1 MKAEIISIGT
11 ELLLGETVDT
21 NSNYLA
27 GQLPSL
33 GIDLYWISQV
43 GDNQLRLVEV
53 LKRAWQRSELLL
65 TTGGLGP
72 TEDDLTRE
80 SIAEMFGENM
90 SVSPVLKQE
99 IEEFFSQRG
108 LEMPLSNLKQAMLI
122 PSASAIH
129 NIRGTAPGWWVE
141 KDGHILVAMP
151 GPPREMQ
158 NMWELEVQPKLRQR
172 FTGTVILSRTVKTF
186 GLTEAAVDEM
196 VTPLLSG
203 TNPTLAIYAKADGIY
218 LRLTT
223 KAQSQIDAEETL
235 ARGEASVRSIL
246 GEYIWGTDHDTLEG
260 VVGQLLAEKGLS
272 LAVMESGTGGLLA
285 ATITDVPGC
294 SSYFK
299 GGIVAYSNEAKIAC
313 GVAPGLI
320 TSFGAASPEV
330 ARAMAQAVRAYLK
343 ADIGVSTAGAA
354 GPDKVENKSA
364 GMLYIAVDDGHT
376 NRVVQGNYPGNRP
389 QIKRRVTT
397 AALFEL
403 KKLLTAFNDNRKS

>member
-11 ELLLGETVDT
+11 ELLLGETIDT

-43 GDNQLRLVEV
+43 GDNQHRLVEV
-53 LKRAWQRSELLL
+53 LKRAWQRSEMLL

-80 SIAEMFGENM
+80 SIAEMLGETM
-90 SVSPVLKQE
+90 SVSPVLKKE

-108 LEMPLSNLKQAMLI
+108 LEMPLSNLKQAMLV

-141 KDGHILVAMP
+141 KDGHILIAMP

-158 NMWELEVQPKLRQR
+158 HMWELEVQPKLRQR
-172 FTGTVILSRTVKTF
+172 CASTVILSRTVKTF

-196 VTPLLSG
+196 VTPLLCG

-246 GEYIWGTDHDTLEG
+246 GKYIWGTDHDTIEG
-260 VVGQLLAEKGLS
+260 IVGQLLAEKGLS
-272 LAVMESGTGGLLA
+272 LAVVESGTGGLLA
-285 ATITDVPGC
+285 ATITDVPGS

-313 GVAPGLI
+313 GVTPSLI
-320 TSFGAASPEV
+320 SDCGAISPEV
-330 ARAMAQAVRAYLK
+330 AGTMAQAVRLYLK
-343 ADIGVSTAGAA
+343 TDIGISTTGVAGLDEVENRTAGT
-354 GPDKVENKSA
+354 
-364 GMLYIAVDDGHT
+364 LYIALDDGHT
-376 NRVVQGNYPGNRP
+376 SWVIQGNYPGNRP
-389 QIKRRVTT
+389 QVKRRATT

-403 KKLLTAFNDNRKS
+403 KKLLTAVNDNRKT